1 MASALRL
8 TVDFGTTNS
17 VVAVAEEGSVRVIP
31 LPDLASPQPDA
42 TAAGRNGANGEAP
55 LVPTAGVLNTLIRV
69 VNPPWFGLVPLQ
81 RLFQPSQHQSS
92 ALMSRLMCGFT
103 HA

>member
-1 MASALRL
+1 MGADVRL
-8 TVDFGTTNS
+8 AVDFGTTNS
-17 VVAVAEEGSVRVIP
+17 VVAVAEQGSVRVVP
-31 LPDLASPQPDA
+31 LPDLARPQSGAA
-42 TAAGRNGANGEAP
+42 TGSDRADRASP